1 MVKTLSVDLRL
12 RVCGAISKGLS
23 CHKRAA
29 RFDVSISGA
38 IRWQAH
44 TPNAIAATTSSRPA
58 TTKYDRKMVSM
69 LSFNLKRRPHS
80 LQFNLQERQ

>member
-44 TPNAIAATTSSRPA
+44 TQRDCSNYFIKAG
-58 TTKYDRKMVSM
+58 Y
-69 LSFNLKRRPHS
+69 N
-80 LQFNLQERQ
+80 